1 MENFIHKNLYIKLY
15 NEKANEMDNQIF
27 KKCSSLNWIL
37 PKNLIKNYKIN
48 LNENLLKLC
57 IQFVNNFE
65 YENCP
70 NNKLE
75 NLNNIIKICENLI
88 DLYGYEKEE
97 NLFNII
103 LYVFIKSMPKR
114 LFSNVRY
121 VNLFLN
127 KKLIDDSIDDVQ
139 KIMNNLTSQILDLKF
154 ENFFNVEKEEFEKNC
169 EKNYEI

>member
-1 MENFIHKNLYIKLY
+1 
-15 NEKANEMDNQIF
+15 MDNQIF
-27 KKCSSLNWIL
+27 ENCCNFNWIS
-37 PKNLIKNYKIN
+37 PKNLIKDYKIN

-57 IQFVNNFE
+57 IQFVKNFE

-75 NLNNIIKICENLI
+75 NLKNIIKICENLI

-139 KIMNNLTSQILDLKF
+139 KTMNNLTSQILGLKY
-154 ENFFNVEKEEFEKNC
+154 ENFFNVEKEEYEKNWGT
-169 EKNYEI
+169 KNENI

>member
-1 MENFIHKNLYIKLY
+1 MVVH
-15 NEKANEMDNQIF
+15 
-27 KKCSSLNWIL
+27 
-37 PKNLIKNYKIN
+37 
-48 LNENLLKLC
+48 
-57 IQFVNNFE
+57 FE

-75 NLNNIIKICENLI
+75 NLKNIIKICENLI

-97 NLFNII
+97 NLFNIVM
-103 LYVFIKSMPKR
+103 YVFIKSMPKR

-139 KIMNNLTSQILDLKF
+139 KTMNNLTSQILGLKY
-154 ENFFNVEKEEFEKNC
+154 ENFFNVEKEEYEKNC
-169 EKNYEI
+169 GTKDENI